1 MTVNQ
6 ETINHAAAIIQNAA
20 EPNFNHTNES
30 GALFI
35 KAKNIIFSAA
45 GVSGFEKA
53 QGQAQEQ
60 APEKAQVAA
69 EEQDQGSGRKTY
81 RSMTGIG

>member
-6 ETINHAAAIIQNAA
+6 ETINQAAAIIQNTA

-35 KAKNIIFSAA
+35 KAQNIIFSAA

-53 QGQAQEQ
+53 FEKAPEN
-60 APEKAQVAA
+60 APEKAQ
-69 EEQDQGSGRKTY
+69 GTY